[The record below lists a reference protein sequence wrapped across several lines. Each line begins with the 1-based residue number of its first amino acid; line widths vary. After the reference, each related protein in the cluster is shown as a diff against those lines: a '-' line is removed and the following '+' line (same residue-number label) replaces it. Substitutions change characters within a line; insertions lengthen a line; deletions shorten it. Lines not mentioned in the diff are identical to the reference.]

1 MTEFHDMEF
10 VIQRFE
16 TENNIKE
23 DVKLAEESTVIYK
36 QIEAMVKQSKLLNY
50 YQQELNFEN
59 VNYSII
65 SDKLEQFSSFHKYWN
80 FIKLWHSQQKVWMLS
95 QFKHLNLKAVKMIE
109 ITEQGQEL
117 VCNLLQTLNKNSA
130 IYPNVL
136 ELEKEVN
143 IFLNYLEIVINL
155 KKEYF
160 NEQHYEM
167 LFSKMYTKKK
177 LPKDNK
183 LNLRQLLDDNLME
196 YQELI

>member
-1 MTEFHDMEF
+1 
-10 VIQRFE
+10 
-16 TENNIKE
+16 
-23 DVKLAEESTVIYK
+23 
-36 QIEAMVKQSKLLNY
+36 
-50 YQQELNFEN
+50 
-59 VNYSII
+59 
-65 SDKLEQFSSFHKYWN
+65 
-80 FIKLWHSQQKVWMLS
+80 
-95 QFKHLNLKAVKMIE
+95 MIE

-117 VCNLLQTLNKNSA
+117 VCNLLQTLNKNST

-167 LFSKMYTKKK
+167 LFSKMYAKKK